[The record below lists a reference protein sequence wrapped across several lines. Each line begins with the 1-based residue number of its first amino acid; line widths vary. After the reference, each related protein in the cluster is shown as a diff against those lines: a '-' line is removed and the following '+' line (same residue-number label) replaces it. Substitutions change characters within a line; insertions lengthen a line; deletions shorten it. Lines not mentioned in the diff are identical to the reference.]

1 MGDTAVPT
9 IMDIVGDLGG
19 DGAPATIVEAL
30 WMLKAEID
38 EMPSDALTGA
48 EIDAITKGGNDA

>member
-1 MGDTAVPT
+1 MDDTAVPT

-19 DGAPATIVEAL
+19 EGAPATIVEAL
-30 WMLKAEID
+30 RLLKAEID

-48 EIDAITKGGNDA
+48 EIDAITEGGN